1 MFIKLLNYYRIKMP
15 KKIVSV
21 ALSEESY
28 EKIEQTS
35 KALGMN
41 RSELIEYMIKQGW
54 YFSDEI
60 VELVDKIKHLQ
71 NQAEEKLGEE

>member
-1 MFIKLLNYYRIKMP
+1 MP

-28 EKIEQTS
+28 DKIEQTS

-54 YFSDEI
+54 HFSDEI
-60 VELVDKIKHLQ
+60 LELVDKIKSLQ
-71 NQAEEKLGEE
+71 SQAEKKLGDET

>member
-1 MFIKLLNYYRIKMP
+1 MP

-28 EKIEQTS
+28 TKIEETS

-54 YFSDEI
+54 HFSDELI
-60 VELVDKIKHLQ
+60 DLVEQIKQLQ
-71 NQAEEKLGEE
+71 SEADSKLGVI